1 MRAEKRIGTEK
12 DRNRE
17 RETCWEQRERKK
29 KSLTYD
35 FTVLQFSSHSGEIL
49 TKNPHLDVSRSI
61 KREISQKRPC

>member
-1 MRAEKRIGTEK
+1 MKEGRKEERKRE
-12 DRNRE
+12 RE
-17 RETCWEQRERKK
+17 RETERKRERKK